1 MKKYAMNDS
10 INGTTSIPIP
20 EVVTVRDL
28 ADLMEASP
36 IAVIKQ
42 LMANGVIA
50 NINQQI
56 DYETAA
62 IVAAEMGHVVTPAV
76 AEDDASDDAISDVP
90 AWRKLIEEEAA
101 GDLVVRPPVVAILG
115 HVDHGKTSLL
125 DVIRSTDIAEGESG
139 GITQHIGAYQI
150 SSNSNKIK
158 SLR

>member
-1 MKKYAMNDS
+1 MNDS

-28 ADLMEASP
+28 ADLLEASP

-76 AEDDASDDAISDVP
+76 AEDDASDDATDAADDVEDD
-90 AWRKLIEEEAA
+90 ADDADDDADDMEESTSTGKNA
-101 GDLVVRPPVVAILG
+101 GYKPV
-115 HVDHGKTSLL
+115 K
-125 DVIRSTDIAEGESG
+125 ES
-139 GITQHIGAYQI
+139 IK
-150 SSNSNKIK
+150 KIK
-158 SLR
+158 QNRILAESKLRSRFKTLANIKK